1 MNIREAIVERGLKY
15 LDNHTKG
22 EGVVI
27 PVVAAV
33 ITDDEIAKH
42 HKAAYIA
49 RHTARVASG
58 DIANLEAASASLHLA
73 AGVSKGIGIQEKTWH
88 RRRELVHG
96 VVLNRRR
103 IVAESPQGAS

>member
-1 MNIREAIVERGLKY
+1 MNIREAIVERGLNY
-15 LDNHTKG
+15 LDHNTKG
-22 EGVVI
+22 EGIVI

-33 ITDDEIAKH
+33 ITDDEIARH

-49 RHTARVASG
+49 RHKARVGSG
-58 DIANLEAASASLHLA
+58 DIAQLDPASACLHLA
-73 AGVSKGIGIQEKTWH
+73 AGVSKGIGVQEKTWH

-103 IVAESPQGAS
+103 IVAESPQGA

>member
-1 MNIREAIVERGLKY
+1 MNIREAIVERGLNY
-15 LDNHTKG
+15 LDHNTNG
-22 EGVVI
+22 EGIVI

-33 ITDDEIAKH
+33 ITDDEIARH

-49 RHTARVASG
+49 RHKSRVESG
-58 DIANLEAASASLHLA
+58 DVALLDAASASLHLA

-103 IVAESPQGAS
+103 NVEEFPQRP